1 MNCNSLYTL
10 YGASSLMISEDDST
24 VVCMDYLLLISV
36 EKQDELKHSGQADPI
51 IDYYYYAS

>member
-1 MNCNSLYTL
+1 
-10 YGASSLMISEDDST
+10 MISEDDST